1 MFHVGIDLHKM
12 ESQICVIDETGEALA
27 ETRVVTRRDAL
38 AKALAAWPGS
48 QVLVEACNESEWVA
62 RHLER
67 CGFTVVVADPNYTPM
82 YGHRHQG
89 YKTDRRDAR
98 ALASASAQG
107 LFRRAHRTSEPRRV
121 VRAELVTRD
130 ALVRTRSRYISVIR
144 SRLRGEGWR
153 VRSGKTESFVA
164 RVTELPLDPELVAQL
179 QPLLRVMEVVNKEIT
194 EADRTLEQKAEV
206 EPVAR
211 LLQSMP
217 QVGPITALAFVAAL
231 DDVSRFRNAHQVE
244 SYLGLVPR
252 ERSSG
257 EHQVRGRIT
266 KTGDK
271 RTRWLLVE
279 CAWGILRSQ
288 RASVSALQTWT
299 VKRGT
304 RRGRSVAAVALARR
318 LARMLF
324 ALWRD
329 EQVFQPTRLTRGE
342 PIQQVRR
349 RVAPTGPAAV
359 RPCLHKNSAV

>member
-1 MFHVGIDLHKM
+1 VTHVGIDLHKL
-12 ESQICVIDETGEALA
+12 ESQICVIGETGEVLTEA
-27 ETRVVTRRDAL
+27 RVMTRRDAL
-38 AKALAAWPGS
+38 TKAMAAWPGA

-67 CGFTVVVADPNYTPM
+67 YGYTVVVADPNYTPM
-82 YGHRHQG
+82 YGHRHKG

-98 ALASASAQG
+98 ALASASVHG
-107 LFRRAHRTSEPRRV
+107 LYRRAHRTSEPRRV

-144 SRLRGEGWR
+144 ARLRGEGWR
-153 VRSGKTESFVA
+153 VRSGDATSFVA
-164 RVTELPLDPELVAQL
+164 RVGELALEPELLAQL
-179 QPLLRVMEVVNKEIT
+179 QPLLQVMELVNQKIVA
-194 EADRTLEQKAEV
+194 ADRVLERKAKAE
-206 EPVAR
+206 PIAQR
-211 LLQSMP
+211 LQSVP

-231 DDVSRFRNAHQVE
+231 DDVRRFRNAHQVE

-279 CAWGILRSQ
+279 TAWRLMRSQ
-288 RASVSALQTWT
+288 QASVAELQAWT
-299 VKRGT
+299 AKVGT
-304 RRGRSVAAVALARR
+304 RRGRSIAAVALGRR
-318 LARMLF
+318 LAGILY

-329 EQVFQPTRLTRGE
+329 GTRYDPKRLEHRHGLAG
-342 PIQQVRR
+342 
-349 RVAPTGPAAV
+349 VA
-359 RPCLHKNSAV
+359 